1 MLKNK
6 TIFTLGAVAAAMA
19 LSACQPKQPEPKKED
34 KVTQSQAAQAEALT
48 LAGDTEKLTLNL
60 PECDGNSCPEIS
72 IERLSSNQAFIDEFI
87 DQQIL
92 KQLEQSVDISP
103 KSLKAGQQETAVG
116 GNSKDSN
123 PAQASEAAGS
133 EAAASETIETPKQK
147 LEKQVAPYLQTF
159 LALDRELKALSAS
172 HQISLMIKPKI
183 LNAAQPLATVVLNSS
198 SYLGGAHGSSSQYY
212 YNFDLKKKKLVALDD
227 ILLPKQKAVL
237 EQKAH
242 EEFKRWVIDSKLAN
256 SVEEYEQAWKFTL
269 SDNFYLS
276 TQGLILQYGEYE
288 IGPYV
293 VGLPRLTIPYE
304 QLQSVLKKEYLPP
317 VEVKNDAASA
327 SAAVANKARS

>member
-6 TIFTLGAVAAAMA
+6 TIFTLSVVAAAIA

-34 KVTQSQAAQAEALT
+34 KVAQSQAAQAEVLT

-60 PECDGNSCPEIS
+60 PECDGNSCPEINV
-72 IERLSSNQAFIDEFI
+72 ERLSSNQAFIDEFI
-87 DQQIL
+87 DQQVL

-103 KSLKAGQQETAVG
+103 KSLKAGQQVTAAG

-159 LALDRELKALSAS
+159 LALDKELKALSAS

-212 YNFDLKKKKLVALDD
+212 YNFDLKKKKMVELDD
-227 ILLPKQKAVL
+227 ILAPKQKAVL

-304 QLQSVLKKEYLPP
+304 QLQTVLKKEYLPQA
-317 VEVKNDAASA
+317 EVKNDAASA
-327 SAAVANKARS
+327 STPIANKARS